1 MPASELHAEVLAESL
16 PSADSNEDA
25 TDLQDVMGDNR
36 LTIDD
41 STRQAL
47 TMEEID
53 QLKQADT
60 GSGKD
65 IIAKIMQSHSGLH
78 EKTAFALSK
87 YTMRKR
93 QKYLKRFTC
102 LPLDVSML
110 TQWMLEEKEPARI
123 MEVREEMLG
132 LIASW
137 ANIHYSE
144 LEPGLEHLEPN
155 GRWLVVDDTAGLVVA
170 AMAERMGILYPREKS
185 STAEPEDEPE
195 NEPVPHH
202 NGNSSVGQD
211 TMEVDTNAQAETLD
225 QNSRQQQIGD
235 PMEMSINA
243 QTETPDQHDEQQDID
258 DPPKQP
264 KTPRK
269 KPKRYPPDA
278 MSARNNSLT
287 LLHPATQPNIS
298 MLSYFSYDPSD
309 TNAKNTAI
317 PAADHPLHTHL
328 KTVNFLQLT
337 QPEFD
342 GAYQEPESFTEEE
355 IKQWKSSQRGNY
367 FRKRRRW
374 ERVKRVVDEARAG
387 GFDGLV
393 VASTIEPATILNK
406 TVPLLKGGAQ
416 IAVYSPNIE
425 PLAELADL
433 YSSARRTAYLNV
445 LAEEDE
451 PPQLPNEDFPVDPR
465 LLLAAT
471 VQTARARAWQV
482 LPGRT
487 HPMMTSRGGAEGYL
501 FTATKVIPAEGRVQA
516 RGNFAK
522 KRKDAETGP
531 ANESV
536 AKKPKKEPED

>member
-1 MPASELHAEVLAESL
+1 
-16 PSADSNEDA
+16 
-25 TDLQDVMGDNR
+25 MGDNR

-137 ANIHYSE
+137 ANVHYSE
-144 LEPGLEHLEPN
+144 LEPDLEHLVPN
-155 GRWLVVDDTAGLVVA
+155 GRWLMVDDTAGLVLA
-170 AMAERMGILYPREKS
+170 AMAERMGILYPGEKS
-185 STAEPEDEPE
+185 SMEEPEDGPEDEPDL
-195 NEPVPHH
+195 HH
-202 NGNSSVGQD
+202 NGTSIVGQD
-211 TMEVDTNAQAETLD
+211 PMEVDHDAQPEKFHV
-225 QNSRQQQIGD
+225 N
-235 PMEMSINA
+235 
-243 QTETPDQHDEQQDID
+243 HEQQHANDL
-258 DPPKQP
+258 PRQ
-264 KTPRK
+264 TRPRK
-269 KPKRYPPDA
+269 KPKRHPPDA
-278 MSARNNSLT
+278 MSATNNT
-287 LLHPATQPNIS
+287 VILLHPATQPNIS

-309 TNAKNTAI
+309 TNTKNAAV

-337 QPEFD
+337 QPEHD
-342 GAYQEPESFTEEE
+342 GAYQEPESFSAED
-355 IKQWKSSQRGNY
+355 IAKWKSSQRGNY
-367 FRKRRRW
+367 YRKRRRW

-393 VASTIEPATILNK
+393 VASTIEPATILNQ

-451 PPQLPNEDFPVDPR
+451 PPQVPNEDFPVDPR
-465 LLLAAT
+465 LLLAPT

-522 KRKDAETGP
+522 KRKDPETVP
-531 ANESV
+531 AGGSD
-536 AKKPKKEPED
+536 AKKPKKE